1 MAKSTKNV
9 DWSNPPE
16 TLDNHIFY
24 GMDLDADQRKYRD
37 AIWDESK
44 RAVFVNAC
52 AGCGKTTIAVLTAA
66 LLVKYGIYDDIVYVV
81 PHCGDAQGFLPGT
94 ISEKSAVLFEPLYQA
109 LITGNYD
116 PMRVVN
122 QESIALQQKTGEA
135 FVTAITD
142 TYLRGSNIGGS
153 KRTIMIIDEAQNA
166 TEGALRKIGTRAC
179 ESTKVICIG
188 HDLQCDLPD
197 TKRSGFIRCMNHF
210 NSKGDGRIEIC
221 NLKKNYRGFI
231 STTFDE
237 PW

>member
-1 MAKSTKNV
+1 MAKARNI
-9 DWSNPPE
+9 DFSNPPE
-16 TLDNHIFY
+16 KLTRHIFY
-24 GMDLDADQRKYRD
+24 GMELDKEQEYYRD
-37 AIWDESK
+37 MIWDESK

-66 LLVKYGIYDDIVYVV
+66 LLVKFGLYDDIVYVV
-81 PHCGDAQGFLPGT
+81 PHAGDAQGFLPGT

-116 PMRVVN
+116 PLRVLN
-122 QESIALQQKTGEA
+122 QDSLALQQKSGEA

-142 TYLRGSNIGGS
+142 TYLRGSNIGGD
-153 KRTIMIIDEAQNA
+153 KRTILIIDEAQNA
-166 TEGALRKIGTRAC
+166 TESALRKIGTRAC
-179 ESTKVICIG
+179 ENTKVICIG

-197 TKRSGFIRCMNHF
+197 TKRSGFVRCMNHF
-210 NSKGDGRIEIC
+210 DSKMDDRIVAC
-221 NLKKNYRGFI
+221 SLTKNYRGFI

>member
-1 MAKSTKNV
+1 MAKARNI
-9 DWSNPPE
+9 DYSNPPE
-16 TLDNHIFY
+16 KLTRHIFY
-24 GMDLDADQRKYRD
+24 GMELDKDQEFYRD
-37 AIWDESK
+37 MIWDESK

-66 LLVKYGIYDDIVYVV
+66 LLVKFGLYDDIVYVV
-81 PHCGDAQGFLPGT
+81 PHAGDAQGFLPGT

-116 PMRVVN
+116 PLRVLN
-122 QESIALQQKTGEA
+122 QDSLALQQKSGEA

-142 TYLRGSNIGGS
+142 TYLRGSNIGGD
-153 KRTIMIIDEAQNA
+153 KRTILIIDEAQNA

-179 ESTKVICIG
+179 ENTKVICIG

-197 TKRSGFIRCMNHF
+197 TKRSGFVRCMNHF
-210 NSKGDGRIEIC
+210 DSKNDDRIVTC
-221 NLKKNYRGFI
+221 ALTKNYRGFI